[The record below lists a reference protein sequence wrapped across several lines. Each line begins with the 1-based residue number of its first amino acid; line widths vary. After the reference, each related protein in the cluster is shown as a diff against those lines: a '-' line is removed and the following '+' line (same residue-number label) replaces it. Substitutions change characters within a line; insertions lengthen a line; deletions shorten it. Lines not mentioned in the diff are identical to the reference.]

1 MNSSREVR
9 ATTEMRVVDSAS
21 VQDVLETVR
30 AMSESI
36 ASEEGDQVRAHRYYV
51 NEAERIVFVHEHYRD
66 VDGMLVHLGFMD
78 PDLVARLMSAVEVL
92 DVRVYG
98 ETNQELKEMLGA
110 FGTPRYFDHVSGFT
124 H

>member
-9 ATTEMRVVDSAS
+9 ATTEMRVVDGVDVAE
-21 VQDVLETVR
+21 VLETVR
-30 AMSESI
+30 AMSASI
-36 ASEEGDQVRAHRYYV
+36 ATEEGDQVRAHSYYV

-66 VDGMLVHLGFMD
+66 VEGMLIHLGLMD
-78 PDLVARLMSAVEVL
+78 PDLVGRLIPAVEIL

-98 ETNQELKEMLGA
+98 PVNDELRQMLGA
-110 FGTPRYFDHVSGFT
+110 FGAPRYFDFVSGFT